1 MTPGSPQWSPAR
13 RLAFRLLFVYLL
25 LYASP
30 LDFFD
35 DGGSAFWQA
44 VVPRAGTLLGLPPI
58 TIFPN
63 GSGDTTFNYVQV
75 LCFAVLAIAIA
86 VPWALLDRKGR
97 HDGTLLAGLRVY
109 VRYLLAYTLLSYG
122 MIKVFKSQFPFPSPG
137 TLLQPIGDASPMR
150 LLWTFMG
157 YSTAYT
163 MFAGAGEVLAG
174 VLLMFRRTTLAGAL
188 VGATVMANVAIL
200 NFSYDVPVKLY
211 STHLLLMCVFLAAP
225 DTSRLVRFFVLN
237 RPVLPVPERAR
248 GWIGFERA
256 RLVLKTLVVGTL
268 LVSTTSL
275 GWTSWRAFGDAAP
288 ASPLA
293 GAYDVQE
300 PGAWRQVT
308 LSRNGAFSLYGT
320 DGKKLNFRTRT
331 DDANHTLELTRR
343 ADKVATLRYE
353 AGPEG
358 LRQIQGSVEGVDVNV
373 RLRRRDDASFVLVS
387 RGFHWVNEYPFNN

>member
-1 MTPGSPQWSPAR
+1 MSAGSAEWSPAR
-13 RLAFRLLFVYLL
+13 RLAFRLLFVYVL

-35 DGGSAFWQA
+35 TGGSAFWQA
-44 VVPRAGTLLGLPPI
+44 VVPWAGTLLGLLPI

-75 LCFAVLAIAIA
+75 FCFAVIAVAVA

-97 HDGTLLAGLRVY
+97 HDAALLAALRVY
-109 VRYLLAYTLLSYG
+109 LRYLLAYTLLSYG
-122 MIKVFKSQFPFPSPG
+122 MVKVFKSQFPFPSPG

-174 VLLMFRRTTLAGAL
+174 VLLLFRRTTLAGAL
-188 VGATVMANVAIL
+188 IGATVMANVAIL

-211 STHLLLMCVFLAAP
+211 STHLFLMCVFLAAP
-225 DTSRLVRFFVLN
+225 DTSRLLRFFVLN
-237 RPVLPVPERAR
+237 RPVPAAPERPR
-248 GWIGFERA
+248 GWVGLERA
-256 RLVLKTLVVGTL
+256 RLAAKTLAVATL
-268 LVSTTSL
+268 LVSTTVQ
-275 GWTSWRAFGDAAP
+275 GYTAWRAYGDGTP
-288 ASPLA
+288 SNGLD

-300 PGAWRQVT
+300 TDAWRHVT
-308 LSRNGAFSLYGT
+308 LSRTGMFSLYKA
-320 DGKKLNFRTRT
+320 DGQKLNFRTEV
-331 DDANHTLELTRR
+331 DAAAHTLALTRR
-343 ADKVATLRYE
+343 GDKVATLRYE

-358 LRQIQGSVEGVDVNV
+358 LEHVRGSVEGAHVDVH
-373 RLRRRDDASFVLVS
+373 LRRRDDARFVLLN